1 MQRALQGVCTTYV
14 LLWHCAI
21 PLANE
26 FRGTDELLE
35 ETASTWVA
43 PGEPFIYLNRVLD
56 LPSVIKLMKRSTHT
70 QSPLVQDKKDIR
82 LKRKGESE
90 KAASA

>member
-1 MQRALQGVCTTYV
+1 MTWCRVQRALQGACTTYV
-14 LLWHCAI
+14 LGWRCGV

-26 FRGTDELLE
+26 FRGANERLE

-56 LPSVIKLMKRSTHT
+56 LPSVIKLMKRIAHT
-70 QSPLVQDKKDIR
+70 KPLGV
-82 LKRKGESE
+82 G
-90 KAASA
+90 

>member
-1 MQRALQGVCTTYV
+1 M
-14 LLWHCAI
+14 LLWRCGV

-26 FRGTDELLE
+26 FRGADERLE

-70 QSPLVQDKKDIR
+70 QSSLVWDKKDIG